1 MQLSSPDRRDLIKH
15 LALISGLVIS
25 SASLESLAAALL
37 KPTDMSRAKG
47 KLLNADQLALL
58 RDLGDV
64 TIPATDTPGALATG
78 AHDFINYF
86 APACLSSDQQTQL
99 LTGLDMIATQSQSLF
114 TKPFTQLTIAEKIS
128 LLTRMEKAE
137 SPFTQ
142 TDREQIKLIK
152 SLVTFAYYTSQ
163 AGATQELAYLA
174 IPGGYKGNFKFST
187 VGKAWALSQ

>member
-1 MQLSSPDRRDLIKH
+1 MQLTSPDRRDLIKH

-25 SASLESLAAALL
+25 STSLESLAAALL

-58 RDLGDV
+58 RDLSDLI
-64 TIPATDTPGALATG
+64 IPATDTPGAVATG

-99 LTGLDMIATQSQSLF
+99 TTGLDSIAKQSQSLF
-114 TKPFTQLTIAEKIS
+114 NKPFIQLSPADKID

-137 SPFTQ
+137 APYTK
-142 TDREQIKLIK
+142 TDREQIKFIK

>member
-99 LTGLDMIATQSQSLF
+99 LTGLDEIAKQSS
-114 TKPFTQLTIAEKIS
+114 KPFTQLTVTEKIS

-137 SPFTQ
+137 SPFTK
-142 TDREQIKLIK
+142 TGREQIKLIK

>member
-1 MQLSSPDRRDLIKH
+1 MQLTSPDRRDLIKH

-47 KLLNADQLALL
+47 KLLNADQLGLL
-58 RDLGDV
+58 RDLGDLI
-64 TIPATDTPGALATG
+64 IPATDTPGAVATG

-99 LTGLDMIATQSQSLF
+99 TTGLDSIAKQSQSLF
-114 TKPFTQLTIAEKIS
+114 NKPFTQLSPADKID

-137 SPFTQ
+137 SPYTK